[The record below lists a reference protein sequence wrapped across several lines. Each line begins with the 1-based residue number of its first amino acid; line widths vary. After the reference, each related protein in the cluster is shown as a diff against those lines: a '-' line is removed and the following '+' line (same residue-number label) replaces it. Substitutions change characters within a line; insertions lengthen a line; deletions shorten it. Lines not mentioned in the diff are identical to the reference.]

1 VLKTSPY
8 KPNKTMVSVTYS
20 RASGRKRDARRRGP
34 RPQAPTADGFA
45 REPGGGRPQEGST
58 KKRGGLIS
66 GACARP
72 CAAAPSLPPTWNPHA
87 RVAVG
92 APTSSRHR
100 ARCLLVFFFSFPF
113 QPDARIWIC
122 GSRDVLHPIKC
133 ALERLASSEWHVIL
147 TFDSPPCL
155 GFFFGGLI
163 EASSG

>member
-1 VLKTSPY
+1 
-8 KPNKTMVSVTYS
+8 MVSVTYS

-58 KKRGGLIS
+58 KKRGGRRFY
-66 GACARP
+66 GACVRASVCWSVVGTYLESRCAR
-72 CAAAPSLPPTWNPHA
+72 CGGRAHEFAAPSTMLA
-87 RVAVG
+87 G
-92 APTSSRHR
+92 
-100 ARCLLVFFFSFPF
+100 VFFHLSFYSFPF
-113 QPDARIWIC
+113 LPDARIWVC